1 MKIDDIYVRKTECL
15 PVALRLN
22 WCRKINQHYMLAYPV
37 FNRISIYTYKG
48 EIFLTFMLEDDVYI

>member
-15 PVALRLN
+15 LQEININ
-22 WCRKINQHYMLAYPV
+22 WCRKSNQHSMLAYPV